1 MLSDAL
7 GVDAV
12 PREGRLLSDPK
23 DLYSALVACIR
34 RRELDCTGGVAG
46 IERVD
51 GDVAAAGLLRSSDDV
66 LLGKEEQELSLGLR
80 HLAADTARLI
90 HGVGSSN
97 RQADIA
103 QAACRDL
110 ARATARYATLELTL
124 RNRREWPALEAALT
138 REGRVAGGKKGGSRQ
153 WKQQ

>member
-1 MLSDAL
+1 MCPWETLVFLCLIGVIKLAKLSFHL
-7 GVDAV
+7 YGKSL
-12 PREGRLLSDPK
+12 REISIHRT
-23 DLYSALVACIR
+23 ARIC
-34 RRELDCTGGVAG
+34 
-46 IERVD
+46 VD
-51 GDVAAAGLLRSSDDV
+51 GDHHGEHQGIAGDALTRLVERHLV
-66 LLGKEEQELSLGLR
+66 PQEGQELGLGIR

-90 HGVGSSN
+90 RGVGSSN

-138 REGRVAGGKKGGSRQ
+138 
-153 WKQQ
+153 

>member
-1 MLSDAL
+1 M
-7 GVDAV
+7 
-12 PREGRLLSDPK
+12 
-23 DLYSALVACIR
+23 
-34 RRELDCTGGVAG
+34 
-46 IERVD
+46 D
-51 GDVAAAGLLRSSDDV
+51 GDVAAAWLLRSLDDV
-66 LLGKEEQELSLGLR
+66 LLGKEEQDLGLGIR

-103 QAACRDL
+103 QAVCRDL

-124 RNRREWPALEAALT
+124 RNRREWPALEARTAALT
-138 REGRVAGGKKGGSRQ
+138 REDRVAEEKKGGSRQ